1 MKNDA
6 ENVRVGLLGI
16 GGVYAGAAIL
26 ADKTP
31 IVIGRD
37 PRLCNLILSG
47 KRISRKH
54 CSIWYDFNKGMYVI
68 TDYSMNGVF
77 TETGE
82 RLKRGWPILM
92 KHEKVL
98 YIATPENSFK
108 LI

>member
-1 MKNDA
+1 MKTDA
-6 ENVRVGLLGI
+6 EKVRVGLLGI
-16 GGVYAGAAIL
+16 GGVYAGAVIL
-26 ADKTP
+26 ADNAP

-37 PRLCNLILSG
+37 PRLCNLILGG

-54 CSIWYDFNKGMYVI
+54 CSIWYDFYKGMYVI

-92 KHEKVL
+92 KRQKVF

-108 LI
+108 LM